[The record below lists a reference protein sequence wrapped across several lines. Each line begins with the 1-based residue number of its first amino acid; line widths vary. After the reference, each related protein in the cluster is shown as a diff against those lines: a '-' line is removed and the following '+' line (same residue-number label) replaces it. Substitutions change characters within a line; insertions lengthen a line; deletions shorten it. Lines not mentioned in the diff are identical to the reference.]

1 MSADYSA
8 ETHRRASVHAALAD
22 PGRLAIVDRL
32 LLSDATPSE
41 LRVLLGMPSN
51 LLAHHLGVLETAGV
65 LRRSRSEGD
74 RRRTYLSI
82 AHEALETLLPSPVH
96 NARRVV
102 FVCTQNSARSQL
114 AAAVWHRH
122 HSPLGATSAGTHPA
136 SAVHRDA
143 LAAARRRGL
152 SLHARAPQHLDDVR
166 EPGDLI
172 VAVCDNAHE
181 ELPTDLP
188 RIHWSIPDP
197 TRTPEPQ
204 VFDHTIEVLTERIN
218 RLVSLVGPSSNGAD
232 Q

>member
-1 MSADYSA
+1 M
-8 ETHRRASVHAALAD
+8 
-22 PGRLAIVDRL
+22 
-32 LLSDATPSE
+32 
-41 LRVLLGMPSN
+41 
-51 LLAHHLGVLETAGV
+51 
-65 LRRSRSEGD
+65 RRSRSEGD

-82 AHEALETLLPSPVH
+82 AHEALEPSPVR

-102 FVCTQNSARSQL
+102 FVCTQNSPRSQL

-122 HSPLGATSAGTHPA
+122 RRPLVATSAGTHAA
-136 SAVHRDA
+136 S
-143 LAAARRRGL
+143 AAARRGGL

-172 VAVCDNAHE
+172 IAVCDNAHE

-197 TRTPEPQ
+197 TRTPEPH
-204 VFDHTIEVLTERIN
+204 VFDHTIDVLTQRID
-218 RLVSLVGPSSNGAD
+218 RLVSMVGPPSNGAD